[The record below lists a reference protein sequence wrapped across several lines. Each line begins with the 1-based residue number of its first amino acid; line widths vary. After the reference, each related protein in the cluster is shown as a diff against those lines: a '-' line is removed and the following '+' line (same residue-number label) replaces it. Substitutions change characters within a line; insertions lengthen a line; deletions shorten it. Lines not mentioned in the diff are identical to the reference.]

1 MAYLVAVRKRDEQE
15 LGVDDLVMIQH
26 CVPLVAATI
35 GEAWHLAMPRG
46 AIVEASQQVYER

>member
-1 MAYLVAVRKRDEQE
+1 MAYLVAVRKRVEQE

-35 GEAWHLAMPRG
+35 GETPEQLQISPQR
-46 AIVEASQQVYER
+46 Q